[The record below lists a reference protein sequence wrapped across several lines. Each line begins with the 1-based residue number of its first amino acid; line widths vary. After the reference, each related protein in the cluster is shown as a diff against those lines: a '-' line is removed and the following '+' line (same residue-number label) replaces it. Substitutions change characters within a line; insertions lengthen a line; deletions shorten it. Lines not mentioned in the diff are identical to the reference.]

1 MGIFESKQQKQVS
14 AALAELNLFM
24 EEDFWDWDKKIKLT
38 ITSKKAS
45 EFPVETIEPVLRNL
59 WVECMA
65 RSILLSENAEKK
77 YRELI
82 RRVPSL
88 STAHDE
94 EIFNLRLSSQR
105 KDMGAILGSVVH
117 EICSIK
123 PEYGGTLLK
132 HLEEPELTKIKE
144 DAKKAV
150 KDYLN
155 K

>member
-1 MGIFESKQQKQVS
+1 MGIFENKQQKEIR
-14 AALAELNLFM
+14 AALAELSLFV
-24 EEDFWDWDKKIKLT
+24 EEDFWDWDRKIKLT
-38 ITSKKAS
+38 ISARRAS

-65 RSILLSENAEKK
+65 RSILFSEKAESK
-77 YRELI
+77 YKELI
-82 RRVPSL
+82 RRVPGL
-88 STAHDE
+88 SFEYDE
-94 EIFNLRLSSQR
+94 EVFNLRLSVQR
-105 KDMGAILGSVVH
+105 KEMGSILGSVVN
-117 EICSIK
+117 EICKIK
-123 PEYGGTLLK
+123 PDYGSTLLK

>member
-1 MGIFESKQQKQVS
+1 MGFFESKQQKQIS

-38 ITSKKAS
+38 ITSRKAS

-59 WVECMA
+59 WVECMV
-65 RSILLSENAEKK
+65 RSILFSENVERK

-82 RRVPSL
+82 LRVPGL

-94 EIFNLRLSSQR
+94 EIFNLRLASQR
-105 KDMGAILGSVVH
+105 KEMGAILGSVVN

-123 PEYGGTLLK
+123 PEYGSTLLK